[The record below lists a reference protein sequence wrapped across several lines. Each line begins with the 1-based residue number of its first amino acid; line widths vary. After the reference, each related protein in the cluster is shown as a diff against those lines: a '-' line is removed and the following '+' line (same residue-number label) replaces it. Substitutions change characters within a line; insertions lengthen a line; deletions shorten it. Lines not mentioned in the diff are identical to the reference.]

1 MKKTILFILLL
12 SYNIFAQDTLNIAT
26 VPWKAKQDLQKFYQ
40 PLFDLIE
47 EKTPYK
53 VHFMITKNY
62 AELALRVKEKA
73 VDIAL
78 FGANSYIEAKYS
90 NPYLVYLATIKLP
103 EDHYNSLIITKKD
116 SNIKTLEDLQGKNF
130 AFTDIGST
138 SGYIYPNFMLYQAG
152 IKDPGKFFNS
162 VSMLKKHPKVYN
174 AVASGAIDAG
184 ACSTTSLQKAIQKNG
199 DIYRIL
205 QKSRPIPSDPIVAG
219 GHIYPRTIEILLK
232 LFKDPKT
239 NQYIQKYES
248 DFKGISVK
256 DDAYYDIVRE
266 VSSFVKNRNN
276 Q

>member
-1 MKKTILFILLL
+1 MKKTILFILIF
-12 SYNIFAQDTLNIAT
+12 SYNLLAQDILNIAA
-26 VPWKAKQDLQKFYQ
+26 VPWKSHKDLQNFYK

-47 EKTPYK
+47 DKTSYK
-53 VHFMITKNY
+53 INFMITKNY

-78 FGANSYIEAKYS
+78 FGANSYVEAKYD
-90 NPYLVYLATIKLP
+90 NPYLTYLATIKLP
-103 EDHYNSLIITKKD
+103 EDHYNSLIITRKD
-116 SNIKTLEDLQGKNF
+116 SKIKTLDDLQGKNF

-152 IKDPGKFFNS
+152 IKEPKKFFKS
-162 VSMLKKHPKVYN
+162 ISMLKKHPKVYN

-184 ACSTTSLQKAIQKNG
+184 ACSITSLKKAIKDNG

-219 GHIYPRTIEILLK
+219 GHLYPRTIEILLK
-232 LFKDPKT
+232 LFNDPMT
-239 NQYIQKYES
+239 NEFIEKYNG

-256 DDAYYDIVRE
+256 DDSFYDIVRE
-266 VSSFVKNRNN
+266 VNSFVKNRNRR
-276 Q
+276 